1 MDRRS
6 IFVLAALLV
15 WVVASWQW
23 YTCAIKGFC
32 AFDSKRSALCQPYLH
47 SFIRQGEV
55 NDVDEVRKLERFLN
69 AHENAGL
76 VEDGIYGSWDT
87 RAVEAFQWKYR
98 DEILTP
104 WGYTEPTGFVF
115 TTTRDAINRI
125 LCEETALISNPY
137 QPNPTPMF
145 TEPLNRAY
153 DLSDASL
160 EIFLMLFGAFILG
173 WLFRHVF
180 GSEVLK
186 KASSF
191 LPAVSTPRTPMIIHS
206 PYKHD
211 DLKIVEGIGP
221 KIEALFKAHG
231 IQNWDDLANATPAQ
245 LREILNR
252 GGDRFA
258 LAEPKTWP
266 DQAALA
272 RDGRFDELKNFQ
284 GVLSAGRVG

>member
-1 MDRRS
+1 MDRRPILIIAF
-6 IFVLAALLV
+6 IFV

-23 YTCAIKGFC
+23 YTCSVKGVC
-32 AFDSKRSALCQPYLH
+32 AVGGKTTSCAPYLN
-47 SFIRQGEV
+47 SFIRQGDT
-55 NDVDEVRKLERFLN
+55 NDVQEVKKLERFLN
-69 AHENAGL
+69 THENAGL

-104 WGYTEPTGFVF
+104 WGYDRPTGYVF

-125 LCEETALISNPY
+125 LCTEKNLITNPY
-137 QPNPTPMF
+137 HTNATSMF
-145 TEPLNRAY
+145 TEPVTRAY
-153 DLSDASL
+153 DLSDATL
-160 EIFLMLFGAFILG
+160 EILLMLLGSFILG
-173 WLFRHVF
+173 WLFRHIF
-180 GSEVLK
+180 GGDVLS
-186 KASSF
+186 KAKSY
-191 LPAVSTPRTPMIIHS
+191 LPTLAIQRAPMVIHS
-206 PYKHD
+206 PYRND

-231 IQNWDDLANATPAQ
+231 IQNWEDLANATPAQ

-272 RDGRFDELKNFQ
+272 REGRFDELKKFQ
-284 GVLSAGRVG
+284 NVLMAGRSN